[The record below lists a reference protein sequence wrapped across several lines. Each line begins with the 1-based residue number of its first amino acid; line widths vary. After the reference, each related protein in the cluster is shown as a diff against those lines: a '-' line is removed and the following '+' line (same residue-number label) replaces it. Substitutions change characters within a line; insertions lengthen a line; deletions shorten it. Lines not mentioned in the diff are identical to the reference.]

1 VKRAG
6 ALAAAA
12 ILTGTA
18 AWLGSGVAEP
28 PGAELE
34 GKASLVASGIVAAD
48 TDADGNSVVVRIAE
62 VRRTDG
68 RIGFV
73 QSPLLEGLELR
84 GVRVTRNGRV
94 LFQRRKVEIP
104 GLWSGPRSEARS
116 VDPIVARV
124 HQLAGL
130 RPLLEAAARP

>member
-28 PGAELE
+28 QGAELE
-34 GKASLVASGIVAAD
+34 GKPSLVASGIVAAD

-68 RIGFV
+68 RIGLV

-84 GVRVTRNGRV
+84 GVRVTQNGRV
-94 LFQRRKVEIP
+94 RFQRRKIEIP
-104 GLWSGPRSEARS
+104 GLWSGAGAA
-116 VDPIVARV
+116 DPIVARV

-130 RPLLEAAARP
+130 RPLLEAAAGP